1 MPPFTVPLQ
10 HQSDPIGAAEVAE
23 VPPPSSL
30 SVGDPR
36 PEPRSHTTGASDPNP
51 DTNYANDGPLP
62 AHPNSPPPPVMGPV
76 EQGNQTP
83 VGPSVVA
90 QPGPFTQGLP
100 GLDAVGP
107 GTPNNLN
114 SPLGGAPHPP
124 HVAGPFQGNT
134 GPVNARMSTAEGL
147 KVLASRYL
155 YDPRSRVAEI
165 CMTQRP
171 SGGVKVLIVLDVD
184 GTL

>member
-1 MPPFTVPLQ
+1 MTGIAPLPLAPHLQNLLQSPSIMPPFTVPLQ
-10 HQSDPIGAAEVAE
+10 HQSSPISAAEVAE
-23 VPPPSSL
+23 VPPPSPL
-30 SVGDPR
+30 SVGD
-36 PEPRSHTTGASDPNP
+36 
-51 DTNYANDGPLP
+51 Y
-62 AHPNSPPPPVMGPV
+62 PNSPPPPVMSPV

-107 GTPNNLN
+107 GTPNNLTG
-114 SPLGGAPHPP
+114 PLGGPP
-124 HVAGPFQGNT
+124 HLPDVDVAGPFQGNT

-147 KVLASRYL
+147 KLLASRYL
-155 YDPRSRVAEI
+155 HDPRSRVAEI
-165 CMTQRP
+165 CMTQQP
-171 SGGVKVLIVLDVD
+171 SGGVKVMIVLDVD